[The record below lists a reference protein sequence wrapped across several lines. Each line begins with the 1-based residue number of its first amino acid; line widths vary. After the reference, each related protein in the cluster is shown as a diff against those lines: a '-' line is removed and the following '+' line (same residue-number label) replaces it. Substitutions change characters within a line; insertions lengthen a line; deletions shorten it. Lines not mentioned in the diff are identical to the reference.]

1 MIWFGVILIF
11 VIGLLQ
17 CLRSVERKTT
27 LADYRGQTVAID
39 GYAWLHRAALGCSMD
54 LARGVSTCAYV
65 DYVLRRIKMFLDHQV
80 TPYMV
85 FDGDYLPSKA
95 DTEKSRSESRENAK
109 RKGME
114 MLQEGNN
121 REAFDYLQKSVDI
134 TPTMAAQVIHELKK
148 LNLPYV
154 VAPYEADAQ
163 MVYLESRGI
172 VQAIV
177 SEDSDLLIFGASKLL
192 TKLNDR
198 AELVEIDKDRFRL
211 CKEISLIDFTP
222 EQLRTMAI
230 ISGCDYSDGIPKIGI
245 KLANRFV
252 RKYKT
257 AEKVLR
263 GIRLDGSYTVPPDFE
278 KILTRAD
285 LTFQHQRVYCV
296 HEKKLI
302 MLNEPENPISVPEF
316 EHFIGGDLPMETC
329 QQIALGKIDPISKTE
344 ITIDLDA
351 QPRVQVTKPKP
362 TKVWFKP
369 VANTPLSQKPANI
382 PPPSNTTPTNT
393 VVKNRYR
400 RFFNR
405 EEDSESEIDDEE
417 ATTTPTASKFFSF
430 KRQKISENKEN
441 VNPSSSDIEGEE
453 PPSPVKRK
461 SRFDSSDSDTSPPA
475 KKAQSFPIT
484 PVTVQKA
491 KTTSSTPTFLPGFME
506 RYSYKPNT
514 PR

>member
-1 MIWFGVILIF
+1 
-11 VIGLLQ
+11 
-17 CLRSVERKTT
+17 
-27 LADYRGQTVAID
+27 
-39 GYAWLHRAALGCSMD
+39 MD
-54 LARGVSTCAYV
+54 LARGVPTCAYV

-95 DTEKSRSESRENAK
+95 ETEKSRSASRENAK

-114 MLQEGNN
+114 LLQEGNN
-121 REAFDYLQKSVDI
+121 QAAFDYLQKSVDI

-148 LNLPYV
+148 LGLPYV

-198 AELVEIDKDRFRL
+198 AELVEIDKARFRL
-211 CKEISLIDFTP
+211 CREISLIDFTP

-263 GIRLDGSYTVPPDFE
+263 GIRLDGSYTVPTDFE
-278 KILTRAD
+278 VVLTRAD
-285 LTFQHQRVYCV
+285 LTFQYQRVYCV
-296 HEKKLI
+296 QQKKLT
-302 MLNEPENPISVPEF
+302 MLNEPQSPISVPEF
-316 EHFIGGDLPMETC
+316 EHFIGGDLPIETC
-329 QQIALGKIDPISKTE
+329 QQIALGKIDPITKTE
-344 ITIDLDA
+344 ITIDLNA
-351 QPRVQVTKPKP
+351 QPGVQVTKPKP

-369 VANTPLSQKPANI
+369 IANTPLSQKPTNT
-382 PPPSNTTPTNT
+382 PPPSNITPKSSTI
-393 VVKNRYR
+393 VKNRYR

-405 EEDSESEIDDEE
+405 AEDSESEIDDEE
-417 ATTTPTASKFFSF
+417 ATTTPTASKFFSSA
-430 KRQKISENKEN
+430 KRQKTFENKEN
-441 VNPSSSDIEGEE
+441 KNPSSSDIEEEE
-453 PPSPVKRK
+453 PQSPVKRK

-475 KKAQSFPIT
+475 KKTQSFPIT
-484 PVTVQKA
+484 PVTVQRA
-491 KTTSSTPTFLPGFME
+491 RTTSSTPTFLPGFME
-506 RYSYKPNT
+506 RYSYRPNT

>member
-1 MIWFGVILIF
+1 
-11 VIGLLQ
+11 
-17 CLRSVERKTT
+17 
-27 LADYRGQTVAID
+27 
-39 GYAWLHRAALGCSMD
+39 
-54 LARGVSTCAYV
+54 
-65 DYVLRRIKMFLDHQV
+65 MFLDHQV

-95 DTEKSRSESRENAK
+95 DTEKSRSESRESAK
-109 RKGME
+109 RRGIELLEKGDR
-114 MLQEGNN
+114 QA
-121 REAFDYLQKSVDI
+121 AFDCLQKAVDI

-148 LNLPYV
+148 LDLPYV

-177 SEDSDLLIFGASKLL
+177 SEDSDLLIFGASRLL

-198 AELVEIDKDRFRL
+198 AELVEIDKARFRL
-211 CKEISLIDFTP
+211 CREISLVDFTP

-263 GIRLDGSYTVPPDFE
+263 GIRLDGSYSVPADFE
-278 KILTRAD
+278 NVLTRAD
-285 LTFQHQRVYCV
+285 LTFQHQRVYCIR
-296 HEKKLI
+296 EKKLI
-302 MLNEPENPISVPEF
+302 MLNEPQNPISVPEF
-316 EHFIGGDLPMETC
+316 EHFIGGDLPIETC
-329 QQIALGKIDPISKTE
+329 QQIALGKLDPISKTE
-344 ITIDLDA
+344 ITIDVNA

-369 VANTPLSQKPANI
+369 IANTPLSQKTTNT
-382 PPPSNTTPTNT
+382 PPPTTTPTSNST
-393 VVKNRYR
+393 IVKSRYR
-400 RFFNR
+400 RFFK
-405 EEDSESEIDDEE
+405 EDSGSEIDDEE
-417 ATTTPTASKFFSF
+417 AATTTPTATTTASKFFS
-430 KRQKISENKEN
+430 KRQKMTTLENKEN
-441 VNPSSSDIEGEE
+441 NNPSSSDNEE
-453 PPSPVKRK
+453 PLSPVKKRK

-491 KTTSSTPTFLPGFME
+491 RTTSSTPTFLPGFME
-506 RYSYKPNT
+506 RYSYRPNT

>member
-1 MIWFGVILIF
+1 
-11 VIGLLQ
+11 
-17 CLRSVERKTT
+17 
-27 LADYRGQTVAID
+27 
-39 GYAWLHRAALGCSMD
+39 
-54 LARGVSTCAYV
+54 
-65 DYVLRRIKMFLDHQV
+65 MFLDHQV

-114 MLQEGNN
+114 LLQEGNN
-121 REAFDYLQKSVDI
+121 REAFEYLQKSVDI

-198 AELVEIDKDRFRL
+198 AEVVEIDKDRFRL
-211 CKEISLIDFTP
+211 CKEISLIDFAP
-222 EQLRTMAI
+222 EQLRIMAI
-230 ISGCDYSDGIPKIGI
+230 ISGCDYSDGIPKIGV

-263 GIRLDGSYTVPPDFE
+263 GIRLDGSYTVPPEFE

-302 MLNEPENPISVPEF
+302 MLNEPEHPISVPEF
-316 EHFIGGDLPMETC
+316 ENFIGRDLSIETC

-344 ITIDLDA
+344 ITINLNA
-351 QPRVQVTKPKP
+351 QPNVRVTKPKP
-362 TKVWFKP
+362 TKLWFKP
-369 VANTPLSQKPANI
+369 AANTPLSQKPTNT
-382 PPPSNTTPTNT
+382 PPRTNTTPTTNT
-393 VVKNRYR
+393 IVKNRYR
-400 RFFNR
+400 KFFNR
-405 EEDSESEIDDEE
+405 AEDSESEIDDEE
-417 ATTTPTASKFFSF
+417 ATTPTASKFFSSS
-430 KRQKISENKEN
+430 KGQKVTENKEN
-441 VNPSSSDIEGEE
+441 MNASSDIEEEE
-453 PPSPVKRK
+453 PRSPVKRK

-475 KKAQSFPIT
+475 KKTQSFPIT
-484 PVTVQKA
+484 PVTIQKA
-491 KTTSSTPTFLPGFME
+491 RTTSSTPTFLPGFME
-506 RYSYKPNT
+506 RYTYQPNT